1 MSQGGLDALVPSA
14 SNPVDQVPAPHY
26 HYFNPTGGE
35 LVVHACVDTIKSSA
49 FLSCGKIKKVTF
61 KHTASNPVI
70 IEEYAFADSGVESVD
85 VPPRATF
92 KAGSFLRAYALK
104 SLVFRED
111 SDYQALKIEAYAFV
125 KSGLQ
130 SKEVL
135 LCAPL
140 IYASTP
146 ASD

>member
-1 MSQGGLDALVPSA
+1 MINA
-14 SNPVDQVPAPHY
+14 SNCRWKA
-26 HYFNPTGGE
+26 
-35 LVVHACVDTIKSSA
+35 SA
-49 FLSCGKIKKVTF
+49 TVSKADSKIRVTF

-146 ASD
+146 PSG